1 MRIICS
7 KDEFRNLILS
17 CERSGSCTGCI
28 LDDFCT
34 NRQLHSED
42 YIKSELLSDVCEVQ
56 SDDVT
61 PLESFFIQ
69 GAYKA
74 QK

>member
-7 KDEFRNLILS
+7 KEEFMRLILN
-17 CERSGSCTGCI
+17 CERSRSCTGCI

-34 NRQLHSED
+34 DRQIHSED
-42 YIKSELLSDVCEVQ
+42 YIPGELLSDLCEVQ

-61 PLESFFIQ
+61 PLERLLR
-69 GAYKA
+69 
-74 QK
+74 